1 MVQVTAFA
9 AVMAAAL
16 FAQAMSLGGLV
27 MVSTV
32 LQATAVVNV
41 PLGSAGG
48 QGVAAYGVSPYMVMA
63 LVAGLVWLWR
73 LGQSRCLLLPKRL
86 RWPLSFLLS
95 YLVVAALGAWLL
107 PVWFEGTPVNML
119 VEMYGIDKLASL
131 RARYQGGRGGG
142 FGAGIGGWVL

>member
-16 FAQAMSLGGLV
+16 FAQVMSLGGLV

-63 LVAGLVWLWR
+63 LVLVILHAHGHGHGLCHRNPTVIVKVLVLVFLHGHV
-73 LGQSRCLLLPKRL
+73 LGNSPCL
-86 RWPLSFLLS
+86 
-95 YLVVAALGAWLL
+95 G
-107 PVWFEGTPVNML
+107 
-119 VEMYGIDKLASL
+119 YGRRSPT
-131 RARYQGGRGGG
+131 
-142 FGAGIGGWVL
+142 W